1 MTHIA
6 DNLTHK
12 ELELLHAHGTRVT
25 VPQGWSLMWERTP
38 ADKTYLIVAGEVAIR
53 RNNVEVARLGPSDVV
68 GEMAVV
74 NQQLR
79 TATVVAAT
87 PLEVIHFTAEA
98 VTALCERIPALPA
111 VLPPPAPERAPPPST
126 EHSEGK

>member
-53 RNNVEVARLGPSDVV
+53 RNNVEVARLGPGDVV

-74 NQQLR
+74 NQKLR

-87 PLEVIHFTAEA
+87 PPEVIHFTAEA
-98 VTALCERIPALPA
+98 VRSEERR
-111 VLPPPAPERAPPPST
+111 V
-126 EHSEGK
+126 GK

>member
-6 DNLTHK
+6 DNLTHT

-53 RNNVEVARLGPSDVV
+53 RHNVEVARLGPGDVV

-74 NQQLR
+74 TQNLR
-79 TATVVAAT
+79 TAPVDAAT
-87 PLEVIHFTAEA
+87 PPARIHFTAA
-98 VTALCERIPALPA
+98 AAR
-111 VLPPPAPERAPPPST
+111 PSKRGVGK
-126 EHSEGK
+126 EGGS